1 MLFFPGKARRRFASV
16 NLRTTNNKTMKKT
29 NTALTLMLA
38 VTLAAPALAQQTSAQ
53 TNVGNLSMEDL
64 RQKNQ
69 KGSEAVAA
77 VKATNAPLSDAD
89 KALMMEVAKGG
100 MMQLEVSR
108 LASGKTT
115 NDAVRMYAQAEV
127 DEQTGLSAKLGEIA
141 AAKGITLPTTPDA
154 DTQSMLSRM
163 QAMSGADFDRMY
175 VQESGVNG
183 HMKLDAVMTQVQK
196 NAKDKSLKDLAKA
209 AHPLVKTHLK
219 AAQDMMRTMS
229 NGTNGR

>member
-1 MLFFPGKARRRFASV
+1 MRKANITLTV
-16 NLRTTNNKTMKKT
+16 L
-29 NTALTLMLA
+29 TALALS
-38 VTLAAPALAQQTSAQ
+38 APALAQQTGTQ
-53 TNVGNLSMEDL
+53 TNVGNMSMEDL

-69 KGSEAVAA
+69 KGNEAVAA

-115 NDAVRMYAQAEV
+115 NDAVRMLAQAEV

-183 HMKLDAVMTQVQK
+183 HMKLDDVMAQVQK
-196 NAKDKSLKDLAKA
+196 NAKDKTLKDLAKA

-219 AAQDMMRTMS
+219 VAQKLMRTMGNGMS
-229 NGTNGR
+229 NR

>member
-1 MLFFPGKARRRFASV
+1 MRKANITLTV
-16 NLRTTNNKTMKKT
+16 L
-29 NTALTLMLA
+29 TALALS
-38 VTLAAPALAQQTSAQ
+38 APALAQQTGTQ
-53 TNVGNLSMEDL
+53 TNVGNMSMEDL

-69 KGSEAVAA
+69 KGNEAVAA

-115 NDAVRMYAQAEV
+115 NDAVRMLAQAEV

-183 HMKLDAVMTQVQK
+183 HMKLDDVMAQVQK
-196 NAKDKSLKDLAKA
+196 NAKDKTLKDLAKA

-219 AAQDMMRTMS
+219 VAQNLMRTMGNGMS
-229 NGTNGR
+229 NR

>member
-1 MLFFPGKARRRFASV
+1 
-16 NLRTTNNKTMKKT
+16 MKKANISLT
-29 NTALTLMLA
+29 ILMALGLA
-38 VTLAAPALAQQTSAQ
+38 GTVLAQQTSSTQ
-53 TNVGNLSMEDL
+53 TNVGTMSMEDL

-69 KGSEAVAA
+69 QGSEAVAA
-77 VKATNAPLSDAD
+77 VKPTSAPLSDAD

-115 NDAVRMYAQAEV
+115 NDAVRMLAQAEV
-127 DEQTGLSAKLGEIA
+127 DEQTGLSAKLGELA
-141 AAKGITLPTTPDA
+141 AAKGVTLPTTPDA

-163 QAMSGADFDRMY
+163 QALSGADFDRMY

-183 HMKLDAVMTQVQK
+183 HRRLDEVMENVRK
-196 NAKDKSLKDLAKA
+196 NAKDNSLKDLAKA

-219 AAQDMMRTMS
+219 VSQDMMQGMRSRMG
-229 NGTNGR
+229 NR

>member
-1 MLFFPGKARRRFASV
+1 MRKANITLTV
-16 NLRTTNNKTMKKT
+16 L
-29 NTALTLMLA
+29 TALALS
-38 VTLAAPALAQQTSAQ
+38 APALAQQTGTQ
-53 TNVGNLSMEDL
+53 TNVGNMSMEDL

-115 NDAVRMYAQAEV
+115 NDAVRMLAQAEV

-183 HMKLDAVMTQVQK
+183 HMKLDDVMAQVQK
-196 NAKDKSLKDLAKA
+196 NAKDKTLKDLAKA

-219 AAQDMMRTMS
+219 VAQNLMRTMGNGMS
-229 NGTNGR
+229 NR

>member
-1 MLFFPGKARRRFASV
+1 MRKANITLTV
-16 NLRTTNNKTMKKT
+16 L
-29 NTALTLMLA
+29 TALALS
-38 VTLAAPALAQQTSAQ
+38 APALAQQTGTQ
-53 TNVGNLSMEDL
+53 TNVGNMSMEDL

-115 NDAVRMYAQAEV
+115 NDAVRMLAQAEV

-183 HMKLDAVMTQVQK
+183 HMKLDDVMAQVQK
-196 NAKDKSLKDLAKA
+196 NAKDKTLKDLAKA

-219 AAQDMMRTMS
+219 VAQNLMRAMGNGMS
-229 NGTNGR
+229 NR

>member
-1 MLFFPGKARRRFASV
+1 
-16 NLRTTNNKTMKKT
+16 
-29 NTALTLMLA
+29 
-38 VTLAAPALAQQTSAQ
+38 
-53 TNVGNLSMEDL
+53 MEGL

-69 KGSEAVAA
+69 QASEAVAA

-89 KALMMEVAKGG
+89 KALMLEVAKGG

-141 AAKGITLPTTPDA
+141 AAKGVTLPTKPDA
-154 DTQSMLSRM
+154 DTQAMLTRM
-163 QAMSGADFDRMY
+163 QGLSGAEFDRTY

-183 HMKLDAVMTQVQK
+183 HQKLDQVMSKVK
-196 NAKDKSLKDLAKA
+196 ANANDRNLKDLAKA

-219 AAQDMMRTMS
+219 VAQDMVKMGDGMS
-229 NGTNGR
+229 SR